1 MQHRRLVLRVDPT
14 LTFNVN
20 TQIKEQFKWLIGTG
34 DMQAGDMLPP
44 AGELAE
50 FLGLNRNTINWVYS
64 QLKEEG
70 LVSVQKGRGTQV
82 IAGPEVD
89 RLQQERIPMK
99 KMLTHAQKEAVR
111 NQVSLKQYFQA
122 GLAYT
127 LMLETDSTRPQ
138 RLLFVECKGHDHLFY
153 SREISRLTGAD
164 VERCFLEDIRS
175 ESGSLNEA
183 VSRADAVV
191 TTLNHA
197 EEVKQMLQP
206 FGKKLTVIGAII
218 EQASLLEIAKL
229 PTATSLAFVC
239 LGKVGGEWM
248 AERVLE
254 AGVKLSHCTAA
265 GTEDSLLL
273 SKVLTE
279 TERVYASAA
288 VYEHLKQITPG
299 NNVHLYPM
307 QLEKSSELL
316 LQELA
321 AIKSIS

>member
-1 MQHRRLVLRVDPT
+1 MQHRRLLLRVDPT

-34 DMQAGDMLPP
+34 EIQAGEMLPP

-70 LVSVQKGRGTQV
+70 LVTIQKGRGTQV
-82 IAGPEVD
+82 VAGLEIE
-89 RLQQERIPMK
+89 RLQKERVPMK
-99 KMLTHAQKEAVR
+99 KMFTHAQKEAVR
-111 NQVSLKQYFQA
+111 HQVSLREYFQA

-127 LMLETDSTRPQ
+127 LLQENDNARPK
-138 RLLFVECKGHDHLFY
+138 RLIFVECRGHDYLFY
-153 SREISRLTGAD
+153 SSEISRLTGAD
-164 VERCFLEDIRS
+164 VEICFLEDLRS
-175 ESGSLNEA
+175 ESDSLSEA
-183 VSRADAVV
+183 VSHADAFV

-197 EEVKQMLQP
+197 EEVKQMIQP

-229 PTATSLAFVC
+229 PSTASLAFVC

-254 AGVKLSHCTAA
+254 AGIELTNCSTA
-265 GTEDSLLL
+265 GTDNPLLL
-273 SKVLTE
+273 SKALNE
-279 TERVYASAA
+279 ADHVYASSA
-288 VYEHLKQITPG
+288 VFEELKQQAPA
-299 NNVHLYPM
+299 NVHLYPM

-321 AIKSIS
+321 VNQSIR

>member
-1 MQHRRLVLRVDPT
+1 MQHKRLILRVDPT

-34 DMQAGDMLPP
+34 EIQVGEMLPP

-50 FLGLNRNTINWVYS
+50 LLGLNRNTVNWVYS

-82 IAGPEVD
+82 CSGPEVE
-89 RLQQERIPMK
+89 RLQKERIPMK
-99 KMLTHAQKEAVR
+99 KMFTEAQKEASR
-111 NQVSLKQYFQA
+111 HQVSLKEYFQA

-127 LMLETDSTRPQ
+127 LMLETETARQ
-138 RLLFVECKGHDHLFY
+138 KRLIFVECKGHDYLFY
-153 SREISRLTGAD
+153 SSEIRRLTGAD
-164 VERCFLEDIRS
+164 VEICFLEDIRS
-175 ESGSLNEA
+175 ESGPLKEA
-183 VSRADAVV
+183 IRHADAVV

-197 EEVKQMLQP
+197 EEVKQLIHP

-229 PTATSLAFVC
+229 PAAASLAFVC

-248 AERVLE
+248 ADRILE
-254 AGVKLSHCTAA
+254 AGIELANCRTA
-265 GTEDSLLL
+265 GTDDSLLL
-273 SKVLTE
+273 GKVLSE
-279 TERVYASAA
+279 TDHVYASSA
-288 VYEHLKQITPG
+288 VFESLKHKTPA
-299 NNVHLYPM
+299 NVHLYPM
-307 QLEKSSELL
+307 RLEKSSELL

-321 AIKSIS
+321 ANTSIR